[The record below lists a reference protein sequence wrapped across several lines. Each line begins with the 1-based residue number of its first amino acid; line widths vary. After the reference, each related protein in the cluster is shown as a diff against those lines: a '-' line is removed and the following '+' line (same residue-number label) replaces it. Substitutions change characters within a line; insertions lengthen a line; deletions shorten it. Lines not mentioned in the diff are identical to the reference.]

1 MLKPKKL
8 NLPDNHQEYIRQQKM
23 FTQAIKKYS
32 QLSFKPQLYKLDI
45 SICGFCTMYSCG
57 YCPLNDFKHNNSENE
72 FKKRCCA
79 GFFEE
84 YYNKVEQSSKQ
95 QSSKQA
101 KLVLKYIINV
111 YKKLRSKK

>member
-45 SICGFCTMYSCG
+45 LVCGICTMHGCE
-57 YCPLNDFKHNNSENE
+57 YCPLHDFKYNNSDQE
-72 FKKRCCA
+72 FKKSCCG
-79 GFFEE
+79 GFFED
-84 YYNKVEQSSKQ
+84 YYNKVNDHSKQ
-95 QSSKQA
+95 QAMQQA

-111 YKKLRSKK
+111 YKNLRK